1 MNEPKIEITVM
12 PGAQMNGYVKEQHNY
27 FGTVQYV
34 TKEEGRRSFLADA
47 EDAEIVDEG
56 TGNTGSLH
64 EKIKACF
71 TRELLKP
78 EEPSRLYFLLL
89 VMWSLKLLKS
99 KEITSFVRMVIEAY
113 PSIVN
118 NERTEEQVRYAV
130 QNMNKKATP
139 LFFSEMLEDIKDKE
153 AVKDYDSMID
163 YIDQMYPKKL
173 DGSRRKEGEA
183 AVTLANQLYSALK

>member
-56 TGNTGSLH
+56 TGNTGFLH

-89 VMWSLKLLKS
+89 AMWSLKLLKS

-139 LFFSEMLEDIKDKE
+139 LFFDE
-153 AVKDYDSMID
+153 AVKDYDSMIA